1 MIVLS
6 IEYVGFFERLGLT
19 RGSTALATVTSIE
32 AARNS
37 RIGIAAPWATGA
49 LTEFV
54 YSDVFG
60 DSTLYPPTRAHAMSL
75 PAVVNGRSLI
85 VGELAGRPLR
95 ALRNGAMIAKQPAW
109 LYRTSSGLSPWQRMA
124 RTIDDLIFYG
134 DCLWAVER
142 GEGDQ
147 ITDAMRLTRDRWR
160 FDDNGAI
167 EVTTDGTTWIH
178 PSAREVIYFPGA
190 FEGLLTVASRT
201 IRAAINLEASWANQA
216 ATPLPSII
224 LAQREQGELDPAEVT
239 LVVNQT
245 AEARRNPNGGVMFVP
260 WEYLATVEGTADP
273 QMLVE
278 ARNAVKLDIANFLGI
293 DATMLDAALP
303 KASLNY
309 ETQDSAQAGFH
320 NRLPYWTGP
329 IESRLSMDDVCPR
342 GQRIAFDFSTNPS
355 EPGGDTGTYL
365 ED

>member
-1 MIVLS
+1 MRT
-6 IEYVGFFERLGLT
+6 IEYVGFLERLGLT
-19 RGSTALATVTSIE
+19 KGANALAPVTSID

-37 RIGIAAPWATGA
+37 RIGISSPWSTGS

-60 DSTLYPPTRAHAMSL
+60 DSTLYPPTRAQAMSL

-95 ALRNGAMIAKQPAW
+95 AIRNGEAIPKQHAW
-109 LYRTSSGLSPWQRMA
+109 LYRTSSELSPWHRMA
-124 RTIDDLIFYG
+124 NTIDDLMFYG
-134 DCLWAVER
+134 DSLWAVER
-142 GEGDQ
+142 GADKQ
-147 ITDAMRLTRDRWR
+147 ITDALRLTRDRWR
-160 FDDNGAI
+160 FDSNGVI
-167 EVTTDGTTWIH
+167 EVTVDGTSWFN
-178 PSAREVIYFPGA
+178 PAKSDVIYFPGA

-201 IRAAINLEASWANQA
+201 IRSYINLEAAWSNQA

-224 LAQREQGELDPAEVT
+224 LAQREQGELDAEEVT
-239 LVVNQT
+239 KIVTQT

-260 WEYLATVEGTADP
+260 FEYIATVEGVSDP

-278 ARNAVKLDIANFLGI
+278 ARNAVKLDVANFLGI
-293 DATMLDAALP
+293 DANMLDAALP

-309 ETQDSAQAGFH
+309 ETQEGTQTAFQ

-329 IESRLSMDDVCPR
+329 IEARLSMDDVCPR
-342 GQRIAFDFSTNPS
+342 GQRIAFDFSTNPT
-355 EPGGDTGTYL
+355 EPGDDTGPYQ